1 MLPASVVRLAH
12 ISCFDLEACWLIRG
26 LCEGGQPA
34 ADNDVSFPQSLDS
47 RTAGERASHP
57 ERATKKMFQR
67 FEWCAPCPVVGVAS
81 DCGFVEN
88 VASVVLLP
96 LHDST
101 QPVSRNRQLS
111 IFLILSV
118 QKCILEKLRQDRE
131 PMRKPRIAII
141 LDENTT
147 TGGTRY
153 ETAKGYFRGV
163 GKAGGLPFGIPYLPE
178 VVDIVVNEFDGL
190 VSVGGRFAYPDDWYI
205 SGEISKAP
213 QSERLEVERAIVE
226 GFLERD
232 KPILG
237 ICAGMQM
244 LACLN
249 GCRLTPD
256 LRAFYPTANEHDKRD
271 HLHAVEIAPESRLA
285 KIIGKTRIE
294 VNTFHREAIAQLSPA
309 VLASAYADDGIVE
322 AIEVISN
329 SFAIGLQWHQEL
341 FVDAYHPGNALF
353 HGLVDAAS

>member
-1 MLPASVVRLAH
+1 
-12 ISCFDLEACWLIRG
+12 
-26 LCEGGQPA
+26 
-34 ADNDVSFPQSLDS
+34 
-47 RTAGERASHP
+47 
-57 ERATKKMFQR
+57 
-67 FEWCAPCPVVGVAS
+67 
-81 DCGFVEN
+81 
-88 VASVVLLP
+88 
-96 LHDST
+96 
-101 QPVSRNRQLS
+101 
-111 IFLILSV
+111 
-118 QKCILEKLRQDRE
+118 
-131 PMRKPRIAII
+131 MRKPRIAII

-244 LACLN
+244 LACIN

-271 HLHAVEIAPESRLA
+271 HLHAVEIVPESRLA

-341 FVDAYHPGNALF
+341 FVDADHPGNALF